1 MSDWQIVP
9 WKADALEG
17 VIDLWQ
23 RTFADRKHDFR
34 VDEGAFRS
42 KVLENACFDPNGA
55 LLATVDRRVIG
66 FALVVA
72 PPDELHGYLSVLLV
86 DADCRGRGIG
96 TGLLK
101 KTEDFLVE
109 GGKEA
114 MRVGYRGNPVS
125 FATGVDLSTPA
136 HTFFLN
142 RGFRN
147 DGSVSLAMELQ
158 IADFQW
164 RPEIDEYIRVNEAR
178 GIRFGLCDA
187 EHRAALCQFM
197 ETHHPGG
204 WERSVKGALEGDG
217 PYPVLVA
224 RDGPRVVGFTGPIG
238 VSSGGR
244 GGFSGIGTDPE
255 YRRNKIGTVLFNL
268 LCMEFRKRGAT
279 YDTLHTGLR
288 NPAQNIYFG
297 AGFKVLH
304 LVDYSLV
311 KKLDASEVRS
321 ET

>member
-55 LLATVDRRVIG
+55 LLAMVDRRVIG

-114 MRVGYRGNPVS
+114 MRVGYRGQPS
-125 FATGVDLSTPA
+125 SRSASCAWATGATRFPS
-136 HTFFLN
+136 
-142 RGFRN
+142 RR
-147 DGSVSLAMELQ
+147 VSICPLPH
-158 IADFQW
+158 I
-164 RPEIDEYIRVNEAR
+164 P
-178 GIRFGLCDA
+178 
-187 EHRAALCQFM
+187 
-197 ETHHPGG
+197 
-204 WERSVKGALEGDG
+204 
-217 PYPVLVA
+217 
-224 RDGPRVVGFTGPIG
+224 
-238 VSSGGR
+238 SS
-244 GGFSGIGTDPE
+244 
-255 YRRNKIGTVLFNL
+255 
-268 LCMEFRKRGAT
+268 
-279 YDTLHTGLR
+279 
-288 NPAQNIYFG
+288 
-297 AGFKVLH
+297 
-304 LVDYSLV
+304 
-311 KKLDASEVRS
+311 
-321 ET
+321 